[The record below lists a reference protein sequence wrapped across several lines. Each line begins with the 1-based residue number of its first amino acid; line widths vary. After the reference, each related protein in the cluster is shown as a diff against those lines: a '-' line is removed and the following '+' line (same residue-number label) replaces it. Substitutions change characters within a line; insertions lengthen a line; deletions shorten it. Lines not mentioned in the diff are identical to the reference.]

1 MDNQENL
8 QPDQNQERDLMDGGF
23 AVVDREK
30 LIEEETRYITP
41 WYKNF
46 VNVFFE
52 PKKMMEDCFYEEPP
66 KGIGIGIAGSIIF
79 SLLYVVLTIINPVVK
94 EAGYDQLRMKGVAEN
109 LIGQSYIYSQLP
121 LIIGTV
127 IGVFLSA
134 LVTAVILKI
143 ATLIAKDKAK
153 FSVLYTV
160 GLLSTMVSAAMLFID
175 RIVGY
180 IIPTQNIV
188 LGATAFFTEGLTAN
202 NTVLY
207 TIASVFTI
215 PSIWSIIITI
225 IGYSVATNT
234 SIKKGTI
241 VMLIVEIISLLITI
255 PATVAMAGLT
265 AGMLNGGM

>member
-1 MDNQENL
+1 MDNQENI
-8 QPDQNQERDLMDGGF
+8 QPVENQERDLMDGGF

-46 VNVFFE
+46 INVFLD

-66 KGIGIGIAGSIIF
+66 KGMGIGIAGSMLF
-79 SLLYVVLTIINPVVK
+79 SLLYTILTIINPIVK
-94 EAGYDQLRMKGVAEN
+94 EAEYDKLRMEGIAEN
-109 LIGQSYIYSQLP
+109 LIGQSYIYSKLP

-127 IGVFLSA
+127 IGVFLGA
-134 LVTAVILKI
+134 LITAVILKI

-160 GLLSTMVSAAMLFID
+160 GLLSSMVSAAMLFID

-188 LGATAFFTEGLTAN
+188 LGATAFFPEGLTVSNA
-202 NTVLY
+202 VPY
-207 TIASVFTI
+207 TIASEFTI
-215 PSIWSIIITI
+215 PGIWAIIITI
-225 IGYSVATNT
+225 IGYAVATNT
-234 SIKKGTI
+234 SIKKSTI
-241 VMLIVEIISLLITI
+241 IVLIIQAIGLLIGVI
-255 PATVAMAGLT
+255 SAASLALLT
-265 AGMLNGGM
+265 SGVM